1 MWWCSSGH
9 DGGLRALASVLLMPP
24 TSSLHNIPALPPAV
38 SGERVEI
45 DGNAGRLSYYV
56 AGPTV
61 DATARTD
68 TRPLLLLHSLNAS
81 ASAYEVKPLFE
92 HYRQQRPVYA
102 PDLPGFGFSE
112 RSDRPYLPRLMTD
125 AVHAMVAEIQR
136 VHGDVAIDVIGV
148 SLSSEYAARAAQ
160 EAPARFR
167 SVALVS
173 PTGFNRGAPF
183 NAPPGSHRGIA
194 WLRRIFFNPR
204 WSDGLYRWLT
214 KRSVIRYFLKK
225 TWGSSNIDEG
235 LLDYDVLTTRQ
246 PGAKFAPY
254 WFVSAHLFSADITRV
269 YQSLAMPVWM
279 VHGVRGDFTDYRHKS
294 AYTDRSN
301 WTFDIMPTGALP
313 YFEREDE
320 FVTLYD
326 AFLARR

>member
-1 MWWCSSGH
+1 
-9 DGGLRALASVLLMPP
+9 MPHTP
-24 TSSLHNIPALPPAV
+24 TLPPALPGDRIETD
-38 SGERVEI
+38 SR
-45 DGNAGRLSYYV
+45 AGRLSYYV
-56 AGPTV
+56 AGPTDGV
-61 DATARTD
+61 ATTD
-68 TRPLLLLHSLNAS
+68 TTPLLLLHSINATGS
-81 ASAYEVKPLFE
+81 ACEVRPLFE
-92 HYRQQRPVYA
+92 HYRQQRPIYA

-125 AVHAMVAEIQR
+125 AVHAMVDEIQR
-136 VHGDVAIDVIGV
+136 VHGEGPIDVIGV

-160 EAPARFR
+160 EAPTRFR

-183 NAPPGSHRGIA
+183 EGPPGSNRGIA
-194 WLRRIFFNPR
+194 WLRRFFFNPR

-214 KRSVIRYFLKK
+214 KRAVIRFFLKK
-225 TWGSSNIDEG
+225 TWGSANIDEG
-235 LLDYDVLTTRQ
+235 LLDYDVLTALQ

-269 YQSLAMPVWM
+269 YQSLTMPVWM

-294 AYTDRSN
+294 AYAGRTN
-301 WTFDIMPTGALP
+301 WTFDVMPTGALP
-313 YFEREDE
+313 YFERRDE
-320 FVTLYD
+320 FVALYD

>member
-9 DGGLRALASVLLMPP
+9 EGGLPTHGRTVLMQAMASLSSVP
-24 TSSLHNIPALPPAV
+24 TLPPALP
-38 SGERVEI
+38 GERVEI
-45 DGNAGRLSYYV
+45 DSIAGRLSFYV
-56 AGPTV
+56 AGPA
-61 DATARTD
+61 DGASASAHRT
-68 TRPLLLLHSLNAS
+68 PLLLLHSINAS
-81 ASAYEVKPLFE
+81 GSAYEVRPLYE

-136 VHGDVAIDVIGV
+136 VHGDAPIDVVGV

-160 EAPARFR
+160 EAPERFR

-183 NAPPGSHRGIA
+183 NGPPGSNRGIA
-194 WLRRIFFNPR
+194 WLRQFFFNPR

-214 KRSVIRYFLKK
+214 KRGVIRYFLKK
-225 TWGSSNIDEG
+225 TWGSAQIDEG

-246 PGAKFAPY
+246 PNSKFAPY
-254 WFVSAHLFSADITRV
+254 WFVSAFLFSADITRV
-269 YQSLAMPVWM
+269 YQSLAVPVWM
-279 VHGVRGDFTDYRHKS
+279 VHGVRGDFVDYRHKS
-294 AYTDRSN
+294 AYVGLPN
-301 WTFDIMPTGALP
+301 WTFDVMPTGALP
-313 YFEREDE
+313 YFEGCDE
-320 FVTLYD
+320 FAALYD
-326 AFLARR
+326 AFLSRP